1 MKDLLLCLKPN
12 QRKGSKPRCHRFTH
26 GTREQVARR
35 LTKLIRPWGTVS
47 ADDCWMPEGFCQI
60 EEAQLHKATKLL
72 PQEQCNILGKWWFAE
87 QNECSK
93 SPSFDIAS
101 TCTINGTEGMLLVEA
116 KAHSAE
122 LKVDDSA
129 NGSCANLTRI
139 EECIQEAN
147 AKMTAQTKSVW
158 ALSHKHRY
166 QIANRFAWSSKLLEE
181 GYHVILVYLGFLN
194 AEEMLK
200 GQTPGRPPRI
210 PFANNSEW
218 ESYVESYSKPVLP
231 TEAWNNQRTLHSRIF
246 VPRILSCEIP
256 YNTRIEDD

>member
-1 MKDLLLCLKPN
+1 MKHFLEKLPRN
-12 QRKGSKPRCHRFTH
+12 RRKGSKPRCHWFTH

-72 PQEQCNILGKWWFAE
+72 PQEQCNRLGKWWFAE
-87 QNECSK
+87 QNECSR

-147 AKMTAQTKSVW
+147 AKMAAQTKSVW

-166 QIANRFAWSSKLLEE
+166 QIANRFAWSSKLTEL
-181 GYHVILVYLGFLN
+181 GYHVILVYLGFLD
-194 AEEMLK
+194 AGEM
-200 GQTPGRPPRI
+200 RI
-210 PFANNSEW
+210 PFASHSEW
-218 ESYVESYSKPVLP
+218 ESHVESYSKPVLP
-231 TEAWNNQRTLHSRIF
+231 TEVWNKQWTVHDRIF
-246 VPRILSCEIP
+246 VPRIMSCAIRYDAP
-256 YNTRIEDD
+256 IEDE